1 MFGFCGIIEQT
12 FLFKECDKMKLLN
25 HAVHEKIK
33 LEMIYM
39 ARNGKVSQRFVRVL
53 EIREDHI
60 LAYCFYRKRVRTFK
74 IENILS
80 VQKANRKA
88 ASA

>member
-25 HAVHEKIK
+25 HAVHKKIK

>member
-1 MFGFCGIIEQT
+1 
-12 FLFKECDKMKLLN
+12 MKLLN

-60 LAYCFYRKRVRTFK
+60 LAYCSYRKRVRTFK

>member
-1 MFGFCGIIEQT
+1 
-12 FLFKECDKMKLLN
+12 MKLLN
-25 HAVHEKIK
+25 HAVHKKIK

>member
-1 MFGFCGIIEQT
+1 
-12 FLFKECDKMKLLN
+12 MKLLN

-60 LAYCFYRKRVRTFK
+60 LAYCFIASGSVRSK
-74 IENILS
+74 
-80 VQKANRKA
+80 
-88 ASA
+88 

>member
-1 MFGFCGIIEQT
+1 MN
-12 FLFKECDKMKLLN
+12 LLN

-39 ARNGKVSQRFVRVL
+39 ARDGNVSQRFVRVL
-53 EIREDHI
+53 EVCDDHI
-60 LAYCFYRKRVRTFK
+60 LAYCFYRKQIRTFK

-80 VQKANRKA
+80 VEKASRRA
-88 ASA
+88 RIA